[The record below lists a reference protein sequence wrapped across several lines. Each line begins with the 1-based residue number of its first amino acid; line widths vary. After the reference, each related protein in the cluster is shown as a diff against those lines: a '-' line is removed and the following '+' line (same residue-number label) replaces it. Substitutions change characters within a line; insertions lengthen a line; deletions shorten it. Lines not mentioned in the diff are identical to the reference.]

1 MRKWRSVLL
10 LSPMSKTTMDDKMAF
25 TFIRESWN
33 VEEVP
38 ILNNRETCNFR
49 WINWL
54 HFRSLDLPQILIQ
67 RYWTQLTASQ
77 VRSIRPYHY
86 VLFPHNLLPLYT
98 NKQLTIC
105 GWRKY
110 VKELDRFRFENYL
123 NSINK
128 IRLPFIPTCTPN
140 ELSRPI

>member
-10 LSPMSKTTMDDKMAF
+10 FSPMSKTTMDDKMAF

-86 VLFPHNLLPLYT
+86 VLFPHNPFATLHQQTT
-98 NKQLTIC
+98 NNLWLKKIC
-105 GWRKY
+105 KRIRPIPFW
-110 VKELDRFRFENYL
+110 NYL